1 MTAER
6 PFAAV
11 PAPDADRVSTIRVD
25 LDPARPDTFGAF
37 AEPARESL
45 RSACEALVD
54 DRGGRAADEAAERL
68 SAICDAARGLNPQS
82 LTPRRGLVGLFDSRG
97 RRLKRMR
104 EAFLATDQR
113 LAGLAEEL
121 GARVS
126 ALKARAEALEPRQE
140 ALRAPIVELGAWLE
154 AGRQRLAD
162 APDDGSEGEASPR
175 RQLSDRLERLAAGRV
190 AALGQLPLV
199 RILQNADASAAQ
211 RLEGAAAA
219 VQAWRD
225 DWRKALGLEG
235 KRRRKVQPE
244 PSTLASL
251 TDRLDATARRA
262 RAALDEGRQRR
273 ARVAERL
280 DELNRSLGDPP
291 SAE

>member
-11 PAPDADRVSTIRVD
+11 PAPDAERVSAIRRE
-25 LDPARPDTFGAF
+25 LDPARPDSFAAFG
-37 AEPARESL
+37 EPARESL
-45 RSACEALVD
+45 RAACAALAD
-54 DRGGRAADEAAERL
+54 DRGGRAADEAAEQL
-68 SAICDAARGLNPQS
+68 TAICDAARGLNPQA
-82 LTPRRGLVGLFDSRG
+82 LTPRRGLAGLFDSRG

-104 EAFLATDQR
+104 EAFLATDSR
-113 LAGLAEEL
+113 LAGLSDEL
-121 GARVS
+121 GARIA
-126 ALKARAEALEPRQE
+126 ALKSRAQALEPRQE

-162 APDDGSEGEASPR
+162 ALDEAAEGEASPR
-175 RQLSDRLERLAAGRV
+175 RHLSDRLERLAATRM

-199 RILQNADASAAQ
+199 RILQNADAAAAD

-219 VQAWRD
+219 VQAWRE

-244 PSTLASL
+244 PSTLANL
-251 TDRLDATARRA
+251 TERLDLATRRA
-262 RAALDEGRQRR
+262 RAALDEGRTRR

-291 SAE
+291 SAG